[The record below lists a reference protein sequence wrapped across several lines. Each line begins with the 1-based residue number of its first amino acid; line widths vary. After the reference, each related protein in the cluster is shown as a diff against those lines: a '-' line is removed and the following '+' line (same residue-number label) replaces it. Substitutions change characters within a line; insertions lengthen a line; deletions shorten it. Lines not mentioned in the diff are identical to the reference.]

1 MRKKI
6 GCNEKIKMEIISISL
21 PVEIIKIINKIVSS
35 GFIPSRSELI
45 RTMVLQNITRYKSI
59 IDTFQI
65 LTDKQLEDTL

>member
-6 GCNEKIKMEIISISL
+6 GCNDKIKMEIISISL
-21 PVEIIKIINKIVSS
+21 PVEILKIINKIVAS

>member
-6 GCNEKIKMEIISISL
+6 GCNEKIKMKIISISL
-21 PVEIIKIINKIVSS
+21 PTEIIKIINKIVSS

>member
-21 PVEIIKIINKIVSS
+21 PTEIIKIINKIVAS

-45 RTMVLQNITRYKSI
+45 RTMVLQNIARYKSI
-59 IDTFQI
+59 IDTFQV
-65 LTDKQLEDTL
+65 LTNKQLEDTL

>member
-21 PVEIIKIINKIVSS
+21 PTEIIKIINKIVAS

-65 LTDKQLEDTL
+65 LTKKQLEDTL

>member
-21 PVEIIKIINKIVSS
+21 PTEIIKIINKIVSS